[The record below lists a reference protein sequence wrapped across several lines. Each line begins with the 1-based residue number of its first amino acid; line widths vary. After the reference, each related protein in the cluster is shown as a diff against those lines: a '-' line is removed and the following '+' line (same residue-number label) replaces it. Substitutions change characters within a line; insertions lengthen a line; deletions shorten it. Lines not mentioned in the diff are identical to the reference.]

1 MNADDELSP
10 AEKTYYHGISG
21 RRLEEFKKTGRIPP
35 SRQAFGGEFSI
46 TDDLDLAKMHSGG
59 TGQIIE
65 IKLAPDT
72 YIKYVPTKDVFDGR
86 ATEYPGDIL
95 DIGEAEFLVV
105 NRDVIVSSKLLE
117 ESE

>member
-1 MNADDELSP
+1 MDADDELPP
-10 AEKTYYHGISG
+10 AKKTYYHGISG
-21 RRLEEFKKTGRIPP
+21 RRLKEFKKTGRIPP

-46 TDDLDLAKMHSGG
+46 TDVLELAKMHAGKF
-59 TGQIIE
+59 GQVIE
-65 IKLAPDT
+65 IILAPDAC
-72 YIKYVPTKDVFDGR
+72 IKYVQTEDVFEGQ
-86 ATEYPGDIL
+86 ATEYSGDIL

>member
-1 MNADDELSP
+1 MNSGYELPP

-35 SRQAFGGEFSI
+35 SRQAFGGKFSI
-46 TDDLDLAKMHSGG
+46 TDDLEVAKMHAGKSG
-59 TGQIIE
+59 QVIE
-65 IKLAPDT
+65 IILAPNT
-72 YIKYVPTKDVFDGR
+72 CIKYVPTEDVFDGN
-86 ATEYPGDIL
+86 AIEYSGDIL

-105 NRDVIVSSKLLE
+105 NREAIVSSKLLE